1 MVLNP
6 LCAQTTRRDRTK
18 TYPAGLRGMLLIMK
32 MTAIILLSACLT
44 TSARGLT
51 QGITISEKNA
61 PIEKVFKAIE
71 QQTGYVFFFDYS
83 WLDKAKKVT
92 IETKNVTLKEALNL
106 CFKDQPLTYTIV
118 DKTIV
123 VKIKEAA
130 IPNAP
135 PATEPVVIP
144 PIDVSG
150 KVTDRDGNPLEGA
163 TVSVKGTKNITKTDA
178 SGVFTLKGLGENDV
192 ITISYAEH
200 IDQSYKVGS
209 TTSFLV
215 KLERSEGNLQ
225 EVIINKGAYFEKQR
239 NTVGNVATV
248 TAKDIEKS
256 PVQNVLL
263 AIQGRVT
270 GMEITQLSGLN
281 GGGVKIQIQGNNSI
295 GSLTANNPLT
305 RVDPL
310 IIIDGVPFANQ
321 LANFT
326 DFGQLESILGGGSP
340 LNYIN
345 PDDIE
350 SISILKDAD
359 ATSLYGSRAA
369 NGAILI
375 TTKKGKAGK
384 NKVNINLQQGWGDV
398 SRRVDMMNTQ
408 QYLSMRREALRNA
421 NLIASATSGATAPFS
436 YAPDLMIWDTTR
448 YTDWQDVLIGGTA
461 KYTNINASVSGGSS
475 VMQYRIGGTFNRTT
489 TVFPGDF
496 DDKRSSLQFNISN
509 NAGEQRLKAEL
520 SGSYTFDDNRLPGE
534 DLTSRSILLEP
545 NAPALYN
552 PDGTLNWAPNAAGT
566 STWTN
571 PLSYTESRDFINTT
585 KNLVANLNLSYR
597 LVKGL
602 DLQTRF
608 GYTSLQ
614 GKIFTPTRIE
624 AARPEN
630 RAINPRSAS
639 LQNRNISGWT
649 VEPQLNYQTHF
660 KRAQIQTLIATSIQK
675 TDADILRISGTGF
688 PSDQLM
694 GTMLAATTVTVGNSY
709 NSTERYNALFGR
721 FNFTWDKKY
730 IFNFTARRDG
740 SNKFGPNERFNNFW
754 SAGGSWIFSDEIG
767 IQKAIPFL
775 SFGKLRAS
783 YGITGNDQ
791 IRPFSFLTTYSVVN
805 PIIPYQG
812 TAGIGFT
819 PGNGAAN
826 PNLKWEETRK
836 LQAGL
841 DLGLINNRINLG
853 FTYVRNRSSNQLVT
867 YSLPAM
873 ANSTI
878 IKNWPATVQ
887 NTSLEFTLH
896 TENIKSKDFTW
907 TTSANLTIP
916 RNKLISFPGIE
927 NTSYTN
933 PSNGVVVGQP
943 LGFEYVVKYA
953 GVGPATGVS
962 FVFDANSNPRLGIGT
977 RMSEE
982 FVDLNPRFYGGL
994 INILS
999 IGNFTLDFLIQF
1011 VRRKGQRDMIWYNGS
1026 NWPGRFSSSSSNQP
1040 VSVLDHWQKPGDIAH
1055 ATRYHA
1061 STADDLVRS
1070 TDAFYSYDASFIR
1083 LKNVSF
1089 SWQMP
1094 KKWIPK
1100 NAFSS
1105 ARLYAHAQNLAT
1117 ITRYKGIDP
1126 ESGATGMPPLRM
1138 ITVGANIEF

>member
-18 TYPAGLRGMLLIMK
+18 TYPAGLRGMLLSMK

-44 TSARGLT
+44 TSAKGLT
-51 QGITISEKNA
+51 QGVTISEKNA

-123 VKIKEAA
+123 VKIKEVA

-135 PATEPVVIP
+135 TTAEPVVIP
-144 PIDVSG
+144 PIDISG
-150 KVTDRDGNPLEGA
+150 KVTDKDGNPLQGA
-163 TVSVKGTKNITKTDA
+163 SITVKGKPNLGTKSGAD
-178 SGVFTLKGLGENDV
+178 GVFVLKGLNEDDV

-200 IDQSYKVGS
+200 LDQSHKVGN

-225 EVIINKGAYFEKQR
+225 EVIINKGPYNEKMR
-239 NTVGNVATV
+239 NTVGNVAVV

-270 GMEITQLSGLN
+270 GMEITLRSGLN
-281 GGGVKIQIQGNNSI
+281 GGGVNVMIQGRNSI
-295 GSLTANNPLT
+295 RSGLNPFI
-305 RVDPL
+305 V
-310 IIIDGVPFANQ
+310 IDGVPFANQ
-321 LANFT
+321 LTNTT
-326 DFGQLESILGGGSP
+326 DAFPLETMLGGGSP

-384 NKVNINLQQGWGDV
+384 NKVSLNLQQGWGQV

-408 QYLSMRREALRNA
+408 QYLGMRREALKNA
-421 NLIASATSGATAPFS
+421 NLIASATSGAAAPFT

-448 YTDWQDVLIGGTA
+448 YTDWQDILIGGTA

-496 DDKRSSLQFNISN
+496 DDKRSSVQFNISN
-509 NAGEQRLKAEL
+509 NAGAQRLKAEL
-520 SGSYTFDDNRLPGE
+520 SGSYMFDNNKLPGI
-534 DLTSRSILLEP
+534 DLTQRAILLEP
-545 NAPALYN
+545 NAPALYK
-552 PDGTLNWAPNAAGT
+552 PDGTLNWAPNAAGS

-571 PLSYTESRDFINTT
+571 PLSYLESSEFINTT
-585 KNLVANLNLSYR
+585 KNLVANLNLGYR
-597 LVKGL
+597 LAKGL
-602 DLQTRF
+602 DLQTKF

-614 GKIFTPTRIE
+614 GRIFIPFRIE
-624 AARPEN
+624 ALPPESRTAGAR
-630 RAINPRSAS
+630 AAQF
-639 LQNRNISGWT
+639 QNRNISGWT
-649 VEPQLNYQTHF
+649 VDPQLNYQTQF
-660 KRAQIQTLIATSIQK
+660 QKAQIQALIATSIQK
-675 TDADILRISGTGF
+675 SDADVFGIVGRGF

-694 GTMLAATTVTVGNSY
+694 GTLLAATSTTISNSRT
-709 NSTERYNALFGR
+709 STERYNALFGR
-721 FNFTWDKKY
+721 FNFTWDNKY

-740 SNKFGPNERFNNFW
+740 SNKFGEKEKFNNFW
-754 SAGGSWIFSDEIG
+754 SAGGAWIFSDEQG
-767 IQKAIPFL
+767 IQKALPFL

-791 IRPFSFLTTYSVVN
+791 FPPFSYLSTYLIQN
-805 PIIPYQG
+805 PDILYQG
-812 TAGIGFT
+812 GINLSNN
-819 PGNGAAN
+819 GNAN

-841 DLGLINNRINLG
+841 DIGLVQNRINLA
-853 FTYVRNRSSNQLVT
+853 FTYARNRSSNQLIDDF
-867 YSLPAM
+867 LPAM
-873 ANSTI
+873 ANGSI
-878 IKNWPATVQ
+878 IRNHPATVQ
-887 NTSLEFTLH
+887 NTSLEFLLSSV
-896 TENIKSKDFTW
+896 NIRTKYLTW
-907 TTSANLTIP
+907 TTTANLTIP
-916 RNKLISFPGIE
+916 RNKLVSFPGIE
-927 NTSYTN
+927 KTIYNNN
-933 PSNGVVVGQP
+933 PSLGVVIGQP
-943 LGFEYVVKYA
+943 LGLLYVSRYA
-953 GVGPATGVS
+953 GVDPATGK
-962 FVFDANSNPRLGIGT
+962 FAAFDNRGNPRVNVG
-977 RMSEE
+977 SFNSV
-982 FVDLNPRFYGGL
+982 FVDRNPKYYAG
-994 INILS
+994 IVNA
-999 IGNFTLDFLIQF
+999 FTLGGFQLEFLIQLA
-1011 VRRKGQRDMIWYNGS
+1011 RKKGSRDMTWGTGS
-1026 NWPGRFSSSSSNQP
+1026 ASWPGQFASSSSNQP
-1040 VSVLDHWQKPGDIAH
+1040 ITVLDHWQKPGDIAH
-1055 ATRYHA
+1055 AAIYHT
-1061 STADDLVRS
+1061 STVTNLVIN
-1070 TDAFYSYDASFIR
+1070 TDAYYSYDAGSFAR
-1083 LKNVSF
+1083 LKNVSL

-1105 ARLYAHAQNLAT
+1105 AHFYVHAQNLAT
-1117 ITRYKGIDP
+1117 STKYNGIDP
-1126 ESGATGMPPLRM
+1126 ESGALGMPPLRM